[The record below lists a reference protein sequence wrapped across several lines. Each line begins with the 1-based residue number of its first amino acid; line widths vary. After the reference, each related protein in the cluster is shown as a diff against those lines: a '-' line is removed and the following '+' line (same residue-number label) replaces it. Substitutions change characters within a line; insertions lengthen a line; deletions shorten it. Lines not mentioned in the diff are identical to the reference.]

1 MPNKRRPQKSAAFLN
16 ILTYIILIAN
26 VGKMV
31 CRGHPCPLQITSE
44 DEKINKIVKKAE
56 KIAKGRLLFHNKRVY
71 YRY

>member
-16 ILTYIILIAN
+16 MLTYIILIAN

-31 CRGHPCPLQITSE
+31 CRGHPCPSQIASE

-56 KIAKGRLLFHNKRVY
+56 KIAKGRLHIHNKLGY
-71 YRY
+71 YRH